1 MGAGHPTFAAIVN
14 VLVSITVHFIPLR
27 PPAYLSVPPPPTLTS
42 PSGPRAPDACREHSI
57 AYALTSTPSLFL
69 RLRLR
74 PSTFD
79 LVHLEAACRTLRA
92 TEVRGRPS
100 ASSPF
105 VSAQLSSRAGS
116 PLTASGASFI
126 HSFIHPFSQ
135 SAHSYHICTQLFLLL
150 HSRGNACP
158 KPLPRVRVRQIT
170 PARTRC
176 QPTSDPHPASETH
189 PTPTPTRSV

>member
-1 MGAGHPTFAAIVN
+1 MPLRAVCWVGAGHPTFAAIVN

-27 PPAYLSVPPPPTLTS
+27 PPAYLSVPLPTLTS

-57 AYALTSTPSLFL
+57 AYAFAFALTSTPSLF
-69 RLRLR
+69 LRLR

-100 ASSPF
+100 ASSPL

-176 QPTSDPHPASETH
+176 RSQPAY
-189 PTPTPTRSV
+189 